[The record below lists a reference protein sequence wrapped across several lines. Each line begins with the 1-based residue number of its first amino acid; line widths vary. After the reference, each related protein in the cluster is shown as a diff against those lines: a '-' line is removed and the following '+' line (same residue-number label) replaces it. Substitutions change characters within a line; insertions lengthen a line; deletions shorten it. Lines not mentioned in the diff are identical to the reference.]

1 MFKRKLFKRALPVI
15 LSVAMIFQSMPAT
28 ALAAENEM
36 TEVVETTVEDSG
48 SESDAGDEAKEPAN
62 EEPEAPAAEQPEASA
77 PAEETK
83 QEEESTPAESTVQ
96 DTADASTEEVGDQ
109 SGTNTSADNENQPET
124 ETPATEVTPDLRPN
138 TDGEQEEATGEE
150 LQAVG
155 DSETPQAVV
164 DTKIEVLNLE
174 DVLKELGFVRQNDK
188 TEPTYNRSYD
198 EEEKFANVIDKVKE
212 AAKIYV
218 NDEPKNDLEKDY
230 LTFEWRTVGTDT
242 AMQGLP
248 KDAGSYVLHLA
259 VTPVE
264 GVCGSASY
272 DIYFNIE
279 KAQLTLDLQD
289 VNKNVKTGSKVSD
302 FKESVIEK
310 SGLKLAD
317 APYDKTALYELKA
330 EDIIVYEIGNDGVSK
345 ITEDTYFNSEK
356 KYTFTVKVTLEAS
369 IASNY
374 DVDSNNETE
383 KKYYGIEF
391 AGLTETEVNVT
402 LKDPSAELT
411 KEYDEKEWTI
421 EDITTNVSGFE
432 VVIPGSEDEA
442 DELIEDQE
450 SAKKLV
456 SPKWFTRERKQSDV
470 DFPELDE
477 ETQFDVIN
485 GLNAGRYTLMTEN
498 PKDAGEYYLVY
509 VYSGENGKYKKGY
522 SEPVKVTIEAG
533 ALVLKP
539 TKIVLSE
546 GMDSSAVY
554 EALAEV
560 EYELFKGETKYIDS
574 AKIAGENPE
583 RPDFFGVSYSDN
595 DKTQYYGPV
604 FELQTRQK
612 KAPADIKEGATE
624 EEKWSSW
631 TKYDNKS
638 VLTKGTDERPVEYRV
653 RFTGQKAVY
662 NPDGSY
668 NDIELVDITDTTT
681 NSAEKNYSVKADE
694 ETLNA
699 NTLPVELGTVI
710 ATEIKTDKIIESFTK
725 AGGQGTGEFAAPAW
739 KIYDEDALFA
749 DRASYKLAEI
759 TGDINNTH
767 KDITYTW
774 QRGNMNLY
782 EEYIRTDAAL
792 NEGADKKQAED
803 RYLKS
808 FSDFTDESTELPK
821 IPEDA
826 GIYRLHIEYK
836 DSSDPIKYKPATK
849 DVYFQIKQQAILTVA
864 DVQYASY
871 WDDAEDFNGH
881 GYSVYKLNG
890 NSEKGDKLEW
900 KIPAPQWYALAL
912 AKNPD
917 GTNKEDSRE
926 NYARTYSFIEDKTY
940 PYVYKAEVRFGN
952 GEDEEY
958 EEYILDTSEKYVL
971 GKYGT
976 RLKWSNYTNVN
987 KESWDAKKGYSWH
1000 TEWNDIKFSEG
1011 EIEISVDQSK
1021 MPQDRVYNGT
1031 PIGEDLPEGLVT
1043 LKNKTTGEVIA
1054 PADLSLN
1061 TGEEETAGTV
1071 NVKWRWSDSKESM
1084 YLTDGEDSYE
1094 RYVTTA
1100 QARYGGTYTLY
1111 ASFTGNDSYRSFEWT
1126 KLTDQD
1132 GNPYTFTIKPLDVI
1146 VAPALNEVIAGQPV
1160 SEMVDERQI
1169 LYRAA
1174 NEANPIPESDEPF
1187 FNYISGERRNAITN
1201 KWQEVNGF
1209 AILAG
1214 QYEVIDDDA
1223 YYDCSFNA
1231 ATYLDNAKVA
1241 LNDYIRYGKKY
1252 IVKFDEKNNP
1262 LFAQYAKSYNLIY
1275 EPNSDVK
1282 IYRGEAEVWSADFLT
1297 DTESNE
1303 QGMVDL
1309 YTERDDKGV
1318 YTIVPREGI
1327 PFAYKNYYT
1336 QLKDVDGNDIPMD
1349 KNYIAVDIVSPVE
1362 FTYEFKDENK
1372 EEFAKQFSYRSGIKE
1387 AGGYVLPLPDAGFG
1401 YNDTGYNRKGY
1412 RYHIKA
1418 VFPVNAEVS
1427 ADGKTITILD
1437 PVKEFNITWEEG
1449 YTEAFKLD
1457 VTNAKLESNLREAVA
1472 PKSLA
1477 FNGVQTKMAVGEQ
1490 QQLDVKITKAQL
1502 GDVVQINYRLYK
1514 EGDKNVTHNEYAS
1527 IDPETGRLTA
1537 LATKDKKATAVTVE
1551 AYPVRLA
1558 PDGKTYEEI
1567 TGKGVKVA
1575 KGKVTVSEV
1584 SAPAI
1589 KKILMG
1595 DTSAEI
1601 QFTHVNDG
1609 YRREIYVVDAKED
1622 SSRKKWKPA
1631 NFEAEIAKMKN
1642 GQWKGIFAIA
1652 PVYSYK
1658 TNDYNEILKLDVKA
1672 LETLDAKGS
1681 YVVYVRNVSAAR
1693 TLADGSKV
1701 ALSTAGAVKAFDT
1714 TKIQVEDLCP
1724 WFDMENPKNTVEYYV
1739 DGDGYVYDDYINERA
1754 YTISL
1759 FDKTA
1764 QLSVKGGFTGKP
1776 IDPSL
1781 ESAEGYWLDLPLKAL
1796 EKANNVKLTDDYL
1809 EPKLSYYVTDCVLE
1823 NNKWTPQE
1831 PVIVN
1836 KKQTNASVYAT
1847 VAKNGKITLK
1857 GVSKNGEAVVS
1868 IWVVADNG
1876 IEGEC
1881 MLQITAKPDTIIPKK
1896 VKPLKVGDGIR
1907 LADYLEY
1914 KNGKNKIPNYWS
1926 SLILFS
1932 DEEINKAYEAGYE
1945 LHRVGEEDFDG
1956 NKYTYPSVD
1965 GTLREGEWIITAIKA
1980 NSGKHTLNFKDGKI
1994 DSTGVSFVDAS
2005 IELSSVQMDPVK
2017 GLKVAYVDDKYI
2029 TLNFAYAGHPEAF
2042 DIEVSDARGSIVY
2055 KKLASR
2061 QDALDNIVLND
2072 ADRPWI
2078 QEEQR
2083 SIVGK
2088 GNQIK
2093 YFEKTK
2099 TYAYTITTD
2108 RLMRL
2113 SAYTISVKPVY
2124 NGQSAAKVATTKTKT
2139 TNIPASYQNMNM
2151 YDTNYYDGIDIKV
2164 GTSTL
2169 GNNPYLT
2176 SGNTYTL
2183 EAVVDNYLAK
2193 TRGTDTLTWKSSNTK
2208 VASVKSNPGSFTATL
2223 KAVQQGTT
2231 VITVTS
2237 KVTKKTIARY
2247 LVAVKAVGKGASSYG
2262 GDYESGGNNFYDDVI
2277 ARWDPLYEGKLEVL
2291 TLSNPVKVDE
2301 TYLTDESMSNDRTWV
2316 QFTAPTFGEYT
2327 FNCNKSYK
2335 VFSDRNLDYDG
2346 KGSQDSAK
2354 YKLEAD
2360 QKIYFCVTGN
2370 FILKVDSYTDFS
2382 KLTVANTKDMP
2393 LRVNAKNDS
2402 WITFTALEDNYYTFE
2417 SDKSIQA
2424 YELSD
2429 SGETLCND
2437 KKLEKALKAGQTIF
2451 IKATK
2456 GSKLWVS
2463 YMDTSKNE
2471 TLQVGDTGVTV
2482 KFTKENAEDAQF
2494 VKFTAPA
2501 TGDYTFETPK
2511 DTVTAEYF
2519 LLDGSEISEGDGVV
2533 SQSTKAK
2540 ALKAAEGDDSTAKI
2554 DQVKLFI
2561 EAGETIVVKL
2571 SLNGKPFTAEKPEI
2585 TVTVKVISSV
2595 ARELT
2600 AGAAAE
2606 AVTKE
2611 TTATFMFKIPE
2622 EGGTN
2627 QYKLNVTDGSAAWYN
2642 NEYSSI
2648 DVPSNTLTVK
2658 SDKTTNVKSV
2668 KAGEVVYIKVE
2679 ATTSDKDASVSI
2691 SKMDGTK
2698 TLAAGT
2704 PINLTLMDNFE
2715 DWYTFTVKKTGS
2727 YQFGTT
2733 VTENAADKGTHTVYA
2748 YSCEQVF
2755 GSSDGQ
2761 YSVGNNTTSN
2771 IVELEAGQTIV
2782 FKVYVTNSCG
2792 DDVTTAATFYVN
2804 DVTAKVTPLSEG
2816 ETPVTLNKEGSEAY
2830 YSFTGKASESY
2841 TIRWADGTDS
2851 GAANVLWGEKLSSC
2865 SNSLPI
2871 NNAMGAKTYFIKV
2884 SQNTA
2889 TGVNGTLTVS
2899 KKKTEL
2905 LASGNTAEFS
2915 LKSGESAEYKFTVP
2929 EKSIL
2934 GYSVLV
2940 ENTTALKEGETTRTA
2955 IQATID
2961 GTYEGG
2967 ISDTYYYDA
2976 ASWTL
2981 PYGTAKTIIITG
2993 NGDVTGKITVKPIT
3007 AEKLDADKADV
3018 AVTKAG
3024 PVWFY
3029 YEVGNADRYVLVGAA
3044 NTDKIANV
3052 KWYKN
3057 GRNNN
3062 VSSTD
3067 YFDKGDVI
3075 YVKVSTTA
3083 TDAQS
3088 ASVKLPVPI
3097 STTEFKLGEDGITGT
3112 AEVTFAENQT
3122 EAYYVFTAPAF
3133 ASYTFE
3139 GYGSIKRYIPIKNKF
3154 GNITDEWNNGNTL
3167 VEGQKLLIKM
3177 TAPGTLKVTKGE
3189 IIELKLDTPSK
3200 EVTLKAGESVQFVFN
3215 SYVYGQYDFR
3225 TAAAK
3230 GLSVNNYD
3238 DLIESE
3244 NRIYFTTWLDAN
3256 DQHIFRITNNSS
3268 EEVKFTVT
3276 AGKLDPVELKL
3287 DESVDVTVAKDRI
3300 SLLKF
3305 KVPETGRYTVSC
3317 TGEGV
3322 ILNDE
3327 YKDAL
3332 LYEDSEGDYTYTLSY
3347 SGTSDS
3353 QTAKVTVTKL
3363 KTEDASGEEF
3373 KTTLEKGEVKWY
3385 AYKAA
3390 KTGEYS
3396 FATEAADVRF
3406 DVYKDITSDYYPV
3419 NGSMI
3424 ITENS
3429 VVYIRVEN
3437 NGEKQEAAIKA
3448 TINTLDELKLGTMPV
3463 TCEGNSK
3470 YLTFKAAKD
3479 GFYRFENDG
3488 IDMYYHADKR
3498 SSISVSCYGSN
3509 DKQFFIMEGETIFI
3523 EVRSSGMVTISEG
3536 DSISDYTVLNIGTQS
3551 DVTVDEGKS
3560 QWFTF
3565 VAPSDG
3571 TYSFYSSDRN
3581 GDPKATL
3588 YAGGCNSDH
3597 NEKYG
3602 DVTDDDDGESN
3613 NFAITYQLKAGQKV
3627 YLEAYAYSDRSARYK
3642 VNVMRGRYI
3651 TPDNEDE

>member
-83 QEEESTPAESTVQ
+83 QEEADTPATTTVPEEVS
-96 DTADASTEEVGDQ
+96 ASTEEAGDQ
-109 SGTNTSADNENQPET
+109 SGTNVSTDNENQPET
-124 ETPATEVTPDLRPN
+124 EIPVTEVTPDLRPS
-138 TDGEQEEATGEE
+138 TEGEQEEATDEE
-150 LQAVG
+150 LQEVG
-155 DSETPQAVV
+155 NSEAPQEIVN
-164 DTKIEVLNLE
+164 TRIEVPDLE
-174 DVLKELGFVRQNDK
+174 DVLNGLNFKKQNDK
-188 TEPTYNRSYD
+188 TEPTYNIGYD
-198 EEEKFANVIDKVKE
+198 EEDTFDNVIQSVKDKV
-212 AAKIYV
+212 KIYV
-218 NDEPKNDLEKDY
+218 NDEVKNELKKDY
-230 LTFEWRTVGTDT
+230 LTFEWKIAGTDT

-248 KDAGSYVLHLA
+248 KETGSYVLHLA

-264 GVCGSASY
+264 GVCGIASY

-289 VNKNVKTGSKVSD
+289 VNKDVKTGSKISD
-302 FKESVIEK
+302 FKASVIEK
-310 SGLKLAD
+310 SGLKLKD
-317 APYDKTALYELKA
+317 TEYGKTALFEIKA
-330 EDIIVYEIGNDGVSK
+330 EDIIVYEIGSDGVFK
-345 ITEDTYFNSEK
+345 VTEDTSFNSEK

-391 AGLTETEVNVT
+391 AGLTETKVKVT
-402 LKDPSAELT
+402 LASPSTELS

-421 EDITTNVSGFE
+421 EDVTKNVSGFE
-432 VVIPGSEDEA
+432 VIIPGNEDEEDA
-442 DELIEDQE
+442 LIEDQE
-450 SAKKLV
+450 SAKTLV
-456 SPKWFTRERKQSDV
+456 SPKWYTRERKQSGV

-477 ETQFDVIN
+477 ETQFDVES

-554 EALAEV
+554 EALAEA
-560 EYELFKGETKYIDS
+560 EYELYKGETKYIDS

-612 KAPADIKEGATE
+612 KAPADIKEGASE

-662 NPDGSY
+662 EPNGFFDTS
-668 NDIELVDITDTTT
+668 VDITDTTT

-699 NTLPVELGTVI
+699 NTLPVELISVT

-739 KIYDEDALFA
+739 KIYDEDDLFA

-759 TGDINNTH
+759 TSDIKDTH

-782 EEYIRTDAAL
+782 EEYIHTDAAL
-792 NEGADKKQAED
+792 NEGADKRQAEE
-803 RYLKS
+803 RYLNS
-808 FSDFTDESTELPK
+808 FTSVNTK
-821 IPEDA
+821 IPKDA

-864 DVQYASY
+864 DVQYANYGDS
-871 WDDAEDFNGH
+871 AEDFKGR

-900 KIPAPQWYALAL
+900 EIPTPDWNALEL

-917 GTNKEDSRE
+917 GTNKEDKNE
-926 NYARTYSFIEDKTY
+926 NYGPAYEFIEDDAN

-952 GEDEEY
+952 EDNK
-958 EEYILDTSEKYVL
+958 EYITDTSGDYVL

-976 RLKWSNYTNVN
+976 RLEWSNYTNIN
-987 KESWDAKKGYSWH
+987 KDSWDAKKGYSWH

-1011 EIEISVDQSK
+1011 EIEISVDSSK

-1031 PIGEDLPEGLVT
+1031 AIGEDLPEGLVT

-1061 TGEEETAGTV
+1061 AGEEETAGTV
-1071 NVKWRWSDSKESM
+1071 NIKWRWSDSKEYP
-1084 YLTDGEDSYE
+1084 YLTDRDGAYE
-1094 RYVTTA
+1094 KYVTTA

-1132 GNPYTFTIKPLDVI
+1132 ENPYTFTIKPLDVI

-1160 SEMVDERQI
+1160 SEMVDDQQI

-1174 NEANPIPESDEPF
+1174 NEANPIPESDKPF
-1187 FNYISGERRNAITN
+1187 FNDISGERRNAITN
-1201 KWQEVNGF
+1201 KWQEVDGF

-1214 QYEVIDDDA
+1214 QYKVIDDDA

-1372 EEFAKQFSYRSGIKE
+1372 EEFAKQFSYKSGIKE

-1622 SSRKKWKPA
+1622 ASRKKWKPA

-1823 NNKWTPQE
+1823 NNKWTPRE

-1857 GVSKNGEAVVS
+1857 GVGKDGEAVVS
-1868 IWVVADNG
+1868 IWVVADN
-1876 IEGEC
+1876 EVMGEC
-1881 MLQITAKPDTIIPKK
+1881 MLQITAKPDKIIAKK

-1945 LHRVGEEDFDG
+1945 LHRVNSDDFDG
-1956 NKYTYPSVD
+1956 YKYTYPSVD
-1965 GTLREGEWIITAIKA
+1965 GALREGEWIITAITA
-1980 NSGKHTLNFKDGKI
+1980 NSGKHTLNFTDCKI

-2005 IELSSVQMDPVK
+2005 IELSSAQMDPVK
-2017 GLKVAYVDDKYI
+2017 GLKVAYVDDKHI
-2029 TLNFAYAGHPEAF
+2029 TLNFAYAGHPDAF

-2055 KKLASR
+2055 KKLAWR
-2061 QDALDNIVLND
+2061 QEALDNIVPND
-2072 ADRPWI
+2072 AKRPWI

-2083 SIVGK
+2083 SIVGN
-2088 GNQIK
+2088 GDQIFK

-2139 TNIPASYQNMNM
+2139 TNIPASDYNMNKTSSNS
-2151 YDTNYYDGIDIKV
+2151 YGGITIQVGNDTLHNK
-2164 GTSTL
+2164 
-2169 GNNPYLT
+2169 PYLT

-2183 EAVVDNYLAK
+2183 ETLLDDTLDNYLAK

-2247 LVAVKAVGKGASSYG
+2247 LIAVKAVGKGASSYG
-2262 GDYESGGNNFYDDVI
+2262 GDYESGGNYFYDDVI
-2277 ARWDPLYEGKLEVL
+2277 ATWDPLYEGKLEVL

-2301 TYLTDESMSNDRTWV
+2301 TYLTDKSDRTWV

-2327 FNCNKSYK
+2327 FNCNSGYR
-2335 VFSDRNLDYDG
+2335 VFSDRNIGYNYDE
-2346 KGSQDSAK
+2346 DSYSYGTK
-2354 YKLEAD
+2354 ICKLEAN
-2360 QKIYFCVTGN
+2360 QKIYFLVKGSFT
-2370 FILKVDSYTDFS
+2370 LKVASYTDFS

-2393 LRVNAKNDS
+2393 LKVNTKNDS
-2402 WITFTALEDNYYTFE
+2402 WITFTAPEDNYYTFE
-2417 SDKSIQA
+2417 SDMSMQA
-2424 YELSD
+2424 YELNE
-2429 SGETLCND
+2429 SGNTAHNN
-2437 KKLEKALKAGQTIF
+2437 KKLERALKAGQTIF

-2482 KFTKENAEDAQF
+2482 KFTKENAEDAQY

-2501 TGDYTFETPK
+2501 TGDYTFETPR
-2511 DTVTAEYF
+2511 DDVTADYF
-2519 LLDGSEISEGDGVV
+2519 LLDGTQKHPGDGVV
-2533 SQSTKAK
+2533 SQNTKTKAS
-2540 ALKAAEGDDSTAKI
+2540 KAAEGADGTVAI
-2554 DQVKLFI
+2554 DEVKLFI
-2561 EAGETIVVKL
+2561 EAGETIVIKL
-2571 SLNGKPFTAEKPEI
+2571 TLKGKSFTAEKPEI
-2585 TVTVKVISSV
+2585 AVTVKVTSSV

-2606 AVTKE
+2606 TVTKD

-2622 EGGTN
+2622 ENGTN
-2627 QYKLNVTDGSAAWYN
+2627 QYKLNVTDGNAAWYN

-2648 DVPSNTLTVK
+2648 YVSSDTLTVK
-2658 SDKTTNVKSV
+2658 SDKTTNVDGV

-2679 ATTSDKDASVSI
+2679 ATTPDKDASVSI
-2691 SKMDGTK
+2691 SKVDGTK
-2698 TLAAGT
+2698 PLTVGT
-2704 PINLTLMDNFE
+2704 PINLTLKDGFE

-2851 GAANVLWGEKLSSC
+2851 GAATVLWGEKLSSC

-2871 NNAMGAKTYFIKV
+2871 NNVMGAKTYFIKV

-2929 EKSIL
+2929 EKNIL

-2976 ASWTL
+2976 SYWTV
-2981 PYGTAKTIIITG
+2981 PYGNAKTIIIRG

-3018 AVTKAG
+3018 AVTKAA

-3029 YEVGNADRYVLVGAA
+3029 YEVGNADRYVLAGAA

-3052 KWYKN
+3052 EWYKN
-3057 GRNNN
+3057 ERKN
-3062 VSSTD
+3062 VASTD
-3067 YFDKGDVI
+3067 YFNKGDII

-3088 ASVKLPVPI
+3088 ANVKLPVPI
-3097 STTEFKLGEDGITGT
+3097 TTTEFKLGEDGITGT
-3112 AEVTFAENQT
+3112 EEVKFAENQT
-3122 EAYYVFTAPAF
+3122 EAYYVFTAPAL

-3139 GYGSIKRYIPIKNKF
+3139 GYDSIKRYIPIKNKVE
-3154 GNITDEWNNGNTL
+3154 GITDKWNNGNTL
-3167 VEGQKLLIKM
+3167 GEGQKLLIKM

-3189 IIELKLDTPSK
+3189 MIELKLDTPSK
-3200 EVTLKAGESVQFVFN
+3200 EITLKTGESAQFVFN

-3225 TAAAK
+3225 TTAAK
-3230 GLSVNNYD
+3230 GLSVDSYD
-3238 DLIESE
+3238 DQIESE
-3244 NRIYFTTWLDAN
+3244 NRLYFTTWLEKN
-3256 DQHIFRITNNSS
+3256 DQNIFTITNNGS
-3268 EEVKFTVT
+3268 EEAKFTVT
-3276 AGKLDPVELKL
+3276 AGILEPIQLKL
-3287 DESVDVTVAKDRI
+3287 DENVDVTVTKDRI

-3322 ILNDE
+3322 TLNDE
-3327 YKDAL
+3327 YKDEL
-3332 LYEDSEGDYTYTLSY
+3332 LYEDSEGDYTYTLTY
-3347 SGTSDS
+3347 NGTSDS
-3353 QTAKVTVTKL
+3353 QTAKVIVTKL
-3363 KTEDASGEEF
+3363 KTEEAFGEEF

-3509 DKQFFIMEGETIFI
+3509 DKQFFIMEGETIFL
-3523 EVRSSGMVTISEG
+3523 EVWSSGMVTISEG
-3536 DSISDYTVLNIGTQS
+3536 DSISDYTVLNIGAQS